1 MNKRQKKKK
10 YTMCL
15 KTIRKAIHKYYKPR
29 INIDPK
35 AMNYRYFKYSD
46 YVAEMIKHY
55 KLFKYRNFFFKY
67 RKFNDYRKTYDRNR
81 VE

>member
-15 KTIRKAIHKYYKPR
+15 KTIRKAIRKYYKPR
-29 INIDPK
+29 INIDSK

-46 YVAEMIKHY
+46 YAAEMVKKHKECSNIESSTTIERPRIGIK
-55 KLFKYRNFFFKY
+55 
-67 RKFNDYRKTYDRNR
+67 
-81 VE
+81 